1 MKTQILKKVLPLAVV
16 LSLTA
21 SYSFAQFRI
30 GPIAG
35 VQMTNISGDNDSENA
50 MKLGAHVGGTMNLHI
65 TDHIIIEPQLMFSM
79 KGTQNDEES
88 DFKTNL
94 NYIDLPIHVKYKM
107 ENGLNFFAG
116 PTIGFLLSAKFD
128 NGEDTEDIKDNMKS
142 LDMGIDLGLGY
153 EFQSG
158 LGLALKYN
166 IGVANISDIEDFE
179 AKNSAIALSLYFL
192 LGSE

>member
-1 MKTQILKKVLPLAVV
+1 MKTKILKKVLPLALV
-16 LSLTA
+16 LSLAT

-116 PTIGFLLSAKFD
+116 PNIGFLISAKFD
-128 NGEDTEDIKDNMKS
+128 DGEDTEDIKDNMKS